1 MLALN
6 NKEMKLFAFALCPGG
21 NEHERN
27 VAAAKLFAS
36 LRERGI
42 RIEDLAPPRPQPRPI
57 VAWTYTWGTG
67 AATTS
72 W

>member
-21 NEHERN
+21 NEHERD
-27 VAAAKLFAS
+27 AAATKLFAA
-36 LRERGI
+36 LRERGV
-42 RIEDLAPPRPQPRPI
+42 RIEDLATPPPKPPPI
-57 VAWTYTWGTG
+57 VVWTYTWGTS